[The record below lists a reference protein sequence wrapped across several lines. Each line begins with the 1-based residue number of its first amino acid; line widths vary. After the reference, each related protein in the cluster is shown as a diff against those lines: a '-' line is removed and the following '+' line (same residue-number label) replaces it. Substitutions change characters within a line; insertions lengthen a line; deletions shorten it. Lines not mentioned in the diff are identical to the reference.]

1 VAINTLIFIDME
13 THLTWKKKFFSN
25 IYEISQ
31 NEYTAGD
38 LRSIGWKRK
47 SIGELNGKKAL
58 FEIKGLFDKDF
69 LISNPDD
76 NSLIGKIVFNT
87 WRTKATITILEKAY
101 SWQYDNFFHSNWSIS
116 NENGNLVKYESHF
129 KNGDINSYNN
139 DEILI
144 LTGLYL
150 REYLQ
155 QRAAASAT
163 AAS

>member
-1 VAINTLIFIDME
+1 VAINTLIFINME
-13 THLTWKKKFFSN
+13 TQFTWKKKFFSN
-25 IYEISQ
+25 IYDISQ
-31 NEYTAGD
+31 YENVAGE

-47 SIGELNGKKAL
+47 SIGELNGKKIL
-58 FEIKGLFDKDF
+58 FKIKGFFDKDF

-87 WRTKATITILEKAY
+87 WKTKATIIILDKVY
-101 SWQYDNFFHSNWSIS
+101 NWQYDNFFHTIWSIS

-129 KNGDINSYNN
+129 KSGDINSYTN

-144 LTGLYL
+144 LTGLYI

-163 AAS
+163 AST